1 MAGRLD
7 NHERPFNHLGGG
19 TMSRVLGRRSV
30 RVLAFAAVLAGC
42 VLTCATSAQAGNG
55 GGYGG
60 SGGTIWA
67 ATWWDGN
74 PQGPGPGSPPQSGGQ
89 AVCSWLDVGPTLSDM
104 TSALATAGLPA
115 WFWPVSN
122 SGYGPGAYQVI
133 KWAIRIREAQGSK
146 SEPGAHFDI
155 VACPSPGMVPG
166 MLGNAYTQLPVATP
180 PSGQP
185 EYVWIYWDVVP
196 DPGSPGT
203 FPEIGRA
210 YQSVPLPALAI
221 DTSPST
227 IDGIPHA
234 SVVNFPTWLW
244 LEPQE
249 WQTLEATAT
258 GGGLTATVW
267 ATPVSVTWTASWD
280 FTSPA
285 QDPQQAVNQL
295 PTALDLECDGPGT
308 PYGLGASP
316 TAPSPT
322 CGTTFTQSTFGKST
336 TLTATVK
343 WSVTWSLVG
352 TGGIVGGEGTLAPII
367 RTATV
372 PLRVVQIES
381 VVSAA

>member
-1 MAGRLD
+1 VPRVLRYATILAAAIAATFVLPLPAGA
-7 NHERPFNHLGGG
+7 NNGGG
-19 TMSRVLGRRSV
+19 TGT
-30 RVLAFAAVLAGC
+30 G
-42 VLTCATSAQAGNG
+42 
-55 GGYGG
+55 
-60 SGGTIWA
+60 GGTIWA

-89 AVCSWLDVGPTLSDM
+89 AVCSWLDVGPTLGDM

-115 WFWPVSN
+115 SFWPVSN

-166 MLGNAYTQLPVATP
+166 MLGNAYTQLPTATP

-185 EYVWIYWDVVP
+185 EYIWIYWDIVP

-227 IDGIPHA
+227 VDGIADA
-234 SVVNFPTWLW
+234 SIVNFPTWLW
-244 LEPQE
+244 LEPQA
-249 WQTLEATAT
+249 WQTVEATAT

-267 ATPVSVTWTASWD
+267 ATPVSATWTAGWD
-280 FTSPA
+280 FTSPS
-285 QDPQQAVNQL
+285 QDPEQAVNQL
-295 PTALDLECDGPGT
+295 PTALDLVCDGPGT
-308 PYGLGASP
+308 PYSLAASP
-316 TAPSPT
+316 SSPSPT
-322 CGTTFTQSTFGKST
+322 CGTTFTQSTFGTWT
-336 TLTATVK
+336 TLRAAVK
-343 WSVTWSLVG
+343 WTVSWALTG
-352 TGGIVGGEGTLAPII
+352 TDGIVGGEGTLPPIVS
-367 RTATV
+367 TAGV